1 MYHVLMLSYR
11 IVVSTDIDFT
21 IVIIMSILIGK
32 AFPDYDIQVEYTGS
46 SEGSQTLGKY

>member
-21 IVIIMSILIGK
+21 IVISPILTGK
-32 AFPDYDIQVEYTGS
+32 VFPDYDIQVEYTGS
-46 SEGSQTLGKY
+46 SEESQTLSKY